1 MHVAVSGPVLLLP
14 WLAALIGW
22 PSKHWR
28 PCSRPAHRPASRHRC
43 GAVQGCIG
51 QAMFAT
57 YLWRMGKPRLL
68 SAGPAPQHGAT
79 ADAQLALLWMIL
91 VRPAG
96 SARARARARAP
107 RSPCEPGA
115 ASCFG
120 QAVARPLVSRKDGHE
135 CRARL
140 LCKGGSAW
148 GARCFLLQAA
158 GDPNLMTRRHGSAP
172 GAWRGRAGDAA
183 AVRGDRRGD
192 RLQDD
197 QQQPVAQGCAA
208 RLRRCV
214 SVTRTD
220 SERRWPC
227 TSMRDAGGQAL
238 RSRLSKR
245 ESRGRGGGR
254 WSSAGSLLCA
264 LLHSAWAGTNPE
276 THCAGGFLTRVPA
289 AALALCRGGG
299 FTLAERVFMA
309 ASWVPKVRPC
319 SHERA
324 ANAPPCRTRPH
335 RPAAVLGALHG
346 QAMRGTQASTC
357 GVTGTAFGVGAG
369 S

>member
-1 MHVAVSGPVLLLP
+1 MRVAVSGPVLLLP
-14 WLAALIGW
+14 WLAAVLGW
-22 PSKHWR
+22 PSKHRR

-214 SVTRTD
+214 SVTRT
-220 SERRWPC
+220 SSGLAGWALAVHKHARRWRTGAAPAPVQTREQRAWRRALVLCGKLAVC
-227 TSMRDAGGQAL
+227 TAPQRLGGD
-238 RSRLSKR
+238 
-245 ESRGRGGGR
+245 E
-254 WSSAGSLLCA
+254 
-264 LLHSAWAGTNPE
+264 P
-276 THCAGGFLTRVPA
+276 
-289 AALALCRGGG
+289 
-299 FTLAERVFMA
+299 
-309 ASWVPKVRPC
+309 
-319 SHERA
+319 
-324 ANAPPCRTRPH
+324 
-335 RPAAVLGALHG
+335 
-346 QAMRGTQASTC
+346 
-357 GVTGTAFGVGAG
+357 
-369 S
+369 